1 MNLIIIQ
8 ARMGSSRLPEK
19 TLMKIGDITLLE
31 WVILRLKRVKI
42 IKKLL

>member
-31 WVILRLKRVKI
+31 WVI
-42 IKKLL
+42 

>member
-31 WVILRLKRVKI
+31 WVILRLKKS
-42 IKKLL
+42 KK